1 MAKRSS
7 NQFQVF
13 PAEGGFQAIRRESRE
28 HAEQLV
34 MREILRPE
42 FDQVTGELKGYR
54 VLGAEMRKVD
64 TDVRSIPSTA
74 GISGP
79 NPATH
84 RVGEMELNCE
94 RSRTERMRE
103 DVRRQQPVPEDRV
116 ERIHAK
122 VRVYAKIGPA
132 RGDILR
138 VWPRKKSE
146 QFSKE

>member
-1 MAKRSS
+1 
-7 NQFQVF
+7 
-13 PAEGGFQAIRRESRE
+13 
-28 HAEQLV
+28 
-34 MREILRPE
+34 
-42 FDQVTGELKGYR
+42 

-122 VRVYAKIGPA
+122 VRVYARIGPA

-138 VWPRKKSE
+138 VWPRGRK
-146 QFSKE
+146 

>member
-28 HAEQLV
+28 HAEELV
-34 MREILRPE
+34 LREILRPE

-54 VLGAEMRKVD
+54 VLGAEMRRVD
-64 TDVRSIPSTA
+64 MDVRSIPSTA

-103 DVRRQQPVPEDRV
+103 DVRCQQPVPEDRV

-122 VRVYAKIGPA
+122 VRVYARIGPA

-138 VWPRKKSE
+138 VWPRGKK
-146 QFSKE
+146 

>member
-54 VLGAEMRKVD
+54 VLGAEMRRVD

-122 VRVYAKIGPA
+122 VRVYARIGPA

-138 VWPRKKSE
+138 VWPRGKK
-146 QFSKE
+146 